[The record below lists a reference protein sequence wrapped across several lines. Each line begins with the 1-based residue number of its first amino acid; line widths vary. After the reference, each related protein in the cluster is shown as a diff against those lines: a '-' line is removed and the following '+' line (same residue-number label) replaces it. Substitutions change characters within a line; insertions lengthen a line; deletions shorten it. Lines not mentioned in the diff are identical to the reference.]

1 MRDISEKVESAIKL
15 LRKEGLRI
23 TEQRKAILNVLAH
36 ADTPLSAEENHVNLT
51 TEQCDLVTV
60 YRCLEQ
66 FVKKGI
72 VEMGVRENGTKVYWL
87 GHGDGTG
94 HHHHLTCRKCGRAE
108 RVDLCVGSELEKIA
122 HGYGYTKITHVM
134 EAFGL
139 CPICR

>member
-1 MRDISEKVESAIKL
+1 MGDISEKVESAIKL
-15 LRKEGLRI
+15 LRKGLRI

-72 VEMGVRENGTKVYWL
+72 VEMGVRKMGQKFI
-87 GHGDGTG
+87 G
-94 HHHHLTCRKCGRAE
+94 
-108 RVDLCVGSELEKIA
+108 
-122 HGYGYTKITHVM
+122 
-134 EAFGL
+134 
-139 CPICR
+139 